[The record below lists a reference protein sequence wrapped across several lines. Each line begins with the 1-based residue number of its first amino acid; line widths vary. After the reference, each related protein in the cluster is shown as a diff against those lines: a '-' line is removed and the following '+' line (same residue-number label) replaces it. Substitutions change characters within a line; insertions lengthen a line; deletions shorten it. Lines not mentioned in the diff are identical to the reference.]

1 MTGPDPDEPIR
12 AAAREVLGELVHGM
26 RGDAP
31 NPRVDEHTNGD
42 RHANGHDAP
51 RPAPVRD
58 DAEIVPEVPAPPV
71 AAVLRP
77 STWSSPAAPGE
88 VIGDRTPA
96 TAPEPRSHPGEPDST
111 SAPAS
116 SAPSSAPASDDGQR
130 AVSAP
135 SVASDAR
142 VEAVTIDTDEELDR
156 FVRALV
162 ARVENPRDRL
172 AIHAGWLRF
181 ALRRSGEKRPAA
193 SAVAEGAA
201 VADVRVMKGAV
212 TERAVRAAAADRTRI
227 VLAHGSVLTPLARDC
242 ARALGVKIER
252 EPKC

>member
-1 MTGPDPDEPIR
+1 MTSPDPDEAIR
-12 AAAREVLGELVHGM
+12 AAARELLGELVNGNGAVVT
-26 RGDAP
+26 GD
-31 NPRVDEHTNGD
+31 
-42 RHANGHDAP
+42 DAP
-51 RPAPVRD
+51 RPLPARD
-58 DAEIVPEVPAPPV
+58 DAELVPEVPAPPV

-77 STWSSPAAPGE
+77 STWSSPPAPGE
-88 VIGDRTPA
+88 VIGDRTSAASEAHTHPRGPDSPPA
-96 TAPEPRSHPGEPDST
+96 TVSSPPCSEDGE
-111 SAPAS
+111 
-116 SAPSSAPASDDGQR
+116 R

-142 VEAVTIDTDEELDR
+142 VEPVSIDSDEELDH

-181 ALRRSGEKRPAA
+181 ALRRSGEKPLAA
-193 SAVAEGAA
+193 GTVPEAAA
-201 VADVRVMKGAV
+201 VAAVRVMKGAV
-212 TERAVRAAAADRTRI
+212 TERAVRAAAADGTRI
-227 VLAHGSVLTPLARDC
+227 VLAHGAVLTPLARDC

>member
-1 MTGPDPDEPIR
+1 
-12 AAAREVLGELVHGM
+12 
-26 RGDAP
+26 
-31 NPRVDEHTNGD
+31 
-42 RHANGHDAP
+42 
-51 RPAPVRD
+51 
-58 DAEIVPEVPAPPV
+58 
-71 AAVLRP
+71 
-77 STWSSPAAPGE
+77 
-88 VIGDRTPA
+88 
-96 TAPEPRSHPGEPDST
+96 
-111 SAPAS
+111 
-116 SAPSSAPASDDGQR
+116 
-130 AVSAP
+130 
-135 SVASDAR
+135 